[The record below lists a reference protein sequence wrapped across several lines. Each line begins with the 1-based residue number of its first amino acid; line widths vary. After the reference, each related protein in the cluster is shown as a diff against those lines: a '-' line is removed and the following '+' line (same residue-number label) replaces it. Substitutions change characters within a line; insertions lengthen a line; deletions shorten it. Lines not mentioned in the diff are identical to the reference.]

1 MNSQKVSTFHH
12 KSGGWRAAR
21 YLVIA
26 LALGGWLT
34 GTAFAQQEE
43 ANASETSKPVSA
55 ATSSATKASTPAP
68 KSTSS
73 DSTARQDFPE
83 MKDDLTAP
91 PPGVNVGNYNIKSSI
106 DLGWRYNDITGSQ
119 NNYDTMVNLHQGPR
133 LFDFSFNAHSINHD
147 GALFDTMTFN
157 GFGFGGDPDDVVRMR
172 MTKNKWYN
180 FDGTYRR
187 DKYFWNYNL
196 LDNPLNPVPASTF
209 PAGTAVPS
217 VTINY
222 SPHALD
228 LTRRMTNLNLTIL
241 PQSRVSVRLGYAHE
255 LLQGP
260 SLSSVHFGT
269 EPLLFQD
276 WKNTTNI
283 YHAGFDFHFLQRT
296 TLSYDQFV
304 QHFKSDTSF
313 ADSPDNNPNGLFNQL
328 STFGYQLSNGVP
340 VDLGITPQG
349 SPTRPCV
356 TGPTTT
362 PPTASPTACSA
373 YLSYTRNGRPRVTIP
388 TERFSFQ
395 SSYFHNFTMNGN
407 LSYSSADSSM
417 KDYAELFNGLE
428 TRTNGRGDSVNAQ
441 TFAKEVLVNGNWTG
455 VYQVTSKFR
464 ILDTFNY
471 NTYRLPGQ
479 YDFLDMGFFL
489 QAPQNGQSG
498 MLLPFGQFN
507 STDCPP
513 PFTAAT
519 CPQHSSSSAADMAV
533 GTTSNFLG
541 QEIRTNTF
549 QLSYDFTPHIG
560 GHVGYRYL
568 NRKIHDSSA
577 TLYSAEIYYPGGTV
591 GANRGDCN
599 FSGTGPVPASFPVFT
614 SDEPPVQ
621 RGTCT
626 IQADGSRVFVGAADG
641 NDTMHNLA
649 ADING
654 NSALAGIWVRP
665 QNNLR
670 ASFNVELFSAD
681 QAFTRITPRLLRHY
695 QFNTTYTPVNWAEIT
710 GDVDIVDSSD
720 NVTYV
725 SDVEH
730 NRSYSISTVF
740 TPNSRLSFDLSY
752 NYNDIYTQAFDCW
765 PAAASPVSTNVLL
778 QGNPNPTPLNACP
791 AAIAQPTAAPY
802 GGMSIYMS
810 KSNFAYADMMVK
822 PTKQLTFDIGYAGSF
837 VRGTTSWINSTT
849 LDSVPFLNPLTPYG
863 PLRFN
868 YQLPYI
874 RMTWNV
880 YRGLSYVASWN
891 YYGYNTR
898 GDNNPAGLIPLGT
911 QDFNGNNMTMSA
923 KYSF

>member
-1 MNSQKVSTFHH
+1 MNSQRGKMFSH
-12 KSGGWRAAR
+12 KHGGWWAAR

-26 LALGGWLT
+26 LALGGWLA

-43 ANASETSKPVSA
+43 ANASKTSKPVA
-55 ATSSATKASTPAP
+55 EATSSAAKASKSAP
-68 KSTSS
+68 KSS
-73 DSTARQDFPE
+73 DSAARQDFPE
-83 MKDDLTAP
+83 MKGDLTAP
-91 PPGVNVGNYNIKSSI
+91 PPGVNVGNYNIKSSVT
-106 DLGWRYNDITGSQ
+106 LGWRYSDITGSQ
-119 NNYDTMVNLHQGPR
+119 NNYDTFVNLQQGPR
-133 LFDFSFNAHSINHD
+133 LFDFSFNAHSLNHD
-147 GALFDTMTFN
+147 GALFDTLTVN

-187 DKYFWNYNL
+187 DKYFSNYNL
-196 LDNPLNPVPASTF
+196 MDNPLNTVSTV
-209 PAGTAVPS
+209 VPS
-217 VTINY
+217 ATINY

-228 LTRRMTNLNLTIL
+228 LSRRMTNLNLTLL
-241 PQSRVSVRLGYAHE
+241 PQSRIRVRLGYAHE

-260 SLSSVHFGT
+260 SLSTVHFGT
-269 EPLLFQD
+269 EPLLYQD
-276 WKNTTNI
+276 WKNTTDI
-283 YHAGFDFHFLQRT
+283 YHAGFDFKVLPRT
-296 TLSYDQFV
+296 MLSYDQFV

-313 ADSPDNNPNGLFNQL
+313 ADTPDNNANGLFNQF
-328 STFGYQLSNGVP
+328 STFGYQLSNGDP
-340 VDLGITPQG
+340 VDLGITPNN
-349 SPTRPCV
+349 SCAPDTS
-356 TGPTTT
+356 TT
-362 PPTASPTACSA
+362 PPTSSPNCSA

-417 KDYAELFNGLE
+417 KDYSEIFNGLE
-428 TRTNGRGDSVNAQ
+428 TRTAGRGDTTNAQ
-441 TFAKEVLVNGNWTG
+441 AFAKEVLVNGNWTG

-464 ILDTFNY
+464 IMDTFNY

-479 YDFLDMGFFL
+479 YDFLDMAFFE

-507 STDCPP
+507 STDCPA

-519 CPQHSSSSAADMAV
+519 CPQHNGSSAADMAT
-533 GTTSNFLG
+533 GYTSNYLG
-541 QEIRTNTF
+541 QKIGSNTF
-549 QLSYDFTPHIG
+549 ELAYDFTPHIG
-560 GHVGYRYL
+560 GHLGYRYL
-568 NRKIHDSSA
+568 NRKVYDYSA
-577 TLYSAEIYYPGGTV
+577 TFYTSEIFYPGGSA
-591 GANRGDCN
+591 GATRGDC
-599 FSGTGPVPASFPVFT
+599 SL
-614 SDEPPVQ
+614 DENGQLPSACALQ
-621 RGTCT
+621 T
-626 IQADGSRVFVGAADG
+626 DGSIIYSGPAAD
-641 NDTMHNLA
+641 NDEAHDLA
-649 ADING
+649 VDING

-665 QNNLR
+665 QKDLR

-681 QAFTRITPRLLRHY
+681 QAFTRISPRLLRHY
-695 QFNTTYTPVNWAEIT
+695 QFNTAYTPVNWVEIT

-725 SDVEH
+725 NDAEH
-730 NRSYSISTVF
+730 NRSYSVSTVF
-740 TPNSRLSFDLSY
+740 TPNSRFSFDLSY
-752 NYNDIYTQAFDCW
+752 NYNNIYTQAFDCW
-765 PAAASPVSTNVLL
+765 PQAAAPVTTNIP
-778 QGNPNPTPLNACP
+778 GTNDPLNACP
-791 AAIAQPTAAPY
+791 AAIAEGGTAPY
-802 GGMSIYMS
+802 AGTSIYQS

-822 PTKQLTFDIGYAGSF
+822 PTKQLTFTLGYAGSF
-837 VRGTTSWINSTT
+837 VRGTTSWINSVT
-849 LDSVPFLNPLTPYG
+849 LDSVPFLNPYTPWG

>member
-1 MNSQKVSTFHH
+1 MNSQKVSTSHH
-12 KSGGWRAAR
+12 KLGGWRAAR

-55 ATSSATKASTPAP
+55 ATSSAANASKPAATSSATKASKPAP
-68 KSTSS
+68 TSS

-83 MKDDLTAP
+83 MKGDLTAP
-91 PPGVNVGNYNIKSSI
+91 PPGIDVGNYNIKTSI
-106 DLGWRYNDITGSQ
+106 DLGWRYSDITGNQ
-119 NNYDTMVNLHQGPR
+119 NNYDTFVNLQQGPR
-133 LFDFSFNAHSINHD
+133 LFDFSFNAHSLNHS
-147 GALFDTMTFN
+147 GALFDTMTVN

-196 LDNPLNPVPASTF
+196 MDNPFNAVPTGFAT
-209 PAGTAVPS
+209 GTAVPA
-217 VTINY
+217 VTLNY

-228 LTRRMTNLNLTIL
+228 LTRRMTNLNLTLL
-241 PQSRVSVRLGYAHE
+241 PQSRVRVRLGYAHE

-269 EPLLFQD
+269 EPLLYQD

-313 ADSPDNNPNGLFNQL
+313 ADTPTNNPNGLFNQF

-349 SPTRPCV
+349 SATRPCV
-356 TGPTTT
+356 TDPTTT
-362 PPTASPTACSA
+362 PPTASPTTCSA

-395 SSYFHNFTMNGN
+395 SSYFRNFTMNGN

-417 KDYAELFNGLE
+417 KDYAEIFNGLE
-428 TRTNGRGDSVNAQ
+428 TRTNGRGDTTNAQ
-441 TFAKEVLVNGNWTG
+441 SFAKEVLVNGNWTG
-455 VYQVTSKFR
+455 VYQVTSKLR

-471 NTYRLPGQ
+471 YTYRLPGQ
-479 YDFLDMGFFL
+479 YNFLDMAFFL

-519 CPQHSSSSAADMAV
+519 CPQHGNSSAADMTIGA
-533 GTTSNFLG
+533 TSTYLG
-541 QEIRTNTF
+541 QGIKTNTF
-549 QLSYDFTPHIG
+549 QLGYDFTPHIG
-560 GHVGYRYL
+560 GHVGYRYV
-568 NRKIHDSSA
+568 NRKIYDYSA
-577 TLYSAEIYYPGGTV
+577 TFYNAEIFYPGGAV
-591 GANRGDCN
+591 GATRGDCALDN
-599 FSGTGPVPASFPVFT
+599 GQLPSG
-614 SDEPPVQ
+614 
-621 RGTCT
+621 CT
-626 IQADGSRVFVGAADG
+626 LQADGSVVFVGPSAD
-641 NDTMHNLA
+641 NDTAHELA
-649 ADING
+649 SDING

-681 QAFTRITPRLLRHY
+681 QSFTRITPRLLRHY
-695 QFNTTYTPVNWAEIT
+695 QFNTAYTPVNWVEIS
-710 GDVDIVDSSD
+710 GDVNIVDSSD
-720 NVTYV
+720 DVTFV
-725 SDVEH
+725 NDVEH
-730 NRSYSISTVF
+730 NRSYSVTTVF
-740 TPNSRLSFDLSY
+740 TPNSRFSFDLSY
-752 NYNDIYTQAFDCW
+752 NYNDIYTRAFDCF
-765 PAAASPVSTNVLL
+765 PTSAFGNEAA
-778 QGNPNPTPLNACP
+778 ACP
-791 AAIAQPTAAPY
+791 AAITEP
-802 GGMSIYMS
+802 GGSPFGGTSIYQS

-822 PTKQLTFDIGYAGSF
+822 PVKQLTFDLGYAGSF
-837 VRGTTSWINSTT
+837 VRGTTSWINPSTFA
-849 LDSVPFLNPLTPYG
+849 SVPFLNPYTPYG

-891 YYGYNTR
+891 YYGYNSR